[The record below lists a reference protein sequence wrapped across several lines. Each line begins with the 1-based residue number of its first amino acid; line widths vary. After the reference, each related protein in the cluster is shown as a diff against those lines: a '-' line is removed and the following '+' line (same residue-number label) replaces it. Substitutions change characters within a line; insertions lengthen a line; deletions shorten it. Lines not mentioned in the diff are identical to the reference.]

1 MSEVEFVKKL
11 EKSGFVR
18 QQAEAQV
25 KVMSDFTK
33 NLATKSDVLALKTD
47 ILVVKDDLER
57 FATKADLERFAT
69 KDDLAAALKNYA
81 TKSDLKYE
89 IQFVNARIDATAN
102 TIIVKLGSLMVA
114 LFAIAGTVA
123 TIVGLW
129 LAKT

>member
-1 MSEVEFVKKL
+1 MSEVEFVKIL

-33 NLATKSDVLALKTD
+33 NLATK
-47 ILVVKDDLER
+47 DDLEC
-57 FATKADLERFAT
+57 FAT
-69 KDDLAAALKNYA
+69 KDDLKAALKDYA

-89 IQFVNARIDATAN
+89 IQLVNNRIEAIAN

-114 LFAIAGTVA
+114 LFVITGTVA

-129 LAKT
+129 LAKI